1 MVNVKDVL
9 YGKTHRKSYT
19 KIDELT
25 EMPNLIQVQKDS
37 FNWFCTEGLKE
48 VFDEMAPITDYSGK
62 LELKFVDYSLEYKPK
77 YSVEECKAR
86 DATFAIPMKVR
97 VRLLN
102 KETGEIKE
110 QELYMGDLPMMT
122 DTGTFVITARSALLF
137 RRLCVRRAC
146 ILTKKRTR
154 STTSFTAVR

>member
-9 YGKTHRKSYT
+9 YGRTLRKSYN

-37 FNWFCTEGLKE
+37 FKWFCNEGLRE
-48 VFDEMAPITDYSGK
+48 VFDDMAPITDYSGK
-62 LELKFVDYSLEYKPK
+62 LELKFVDYVLEYKPK
-77 YSVEECKAR
+77 YTVAMCKER
-86 DATFAIPMKVR
+86 DATYAIPMKVR

-110 QELYMGDLPMMT
+110 QELFMGDLPMMT
-122 DTGTFVITARSALLF
+122 DTGTFMINGAERVIIS
-137 RRLCVRRAC
+137 
-146 ILTKKRTR
+146 
-154 STTSFTAVR
+154 